1 MTDSDR
7 TTNVDRESSIIDAFV
22 HLSDTLVDDYDV
34 IEFLHFLTECCIDL
48 VPVDEAA
55 VMLAAPS
62 GNMQAVAS
70 SSERSRL
77 LELFELQNRDGPCLD
92 AYRSGTVVRSAELS
106 SERER
111 WPTFAGRAI
120 NDGFRAVHSIPLKL
134 RNEIIG
140 ALNLLRSDPG
150 LLGDSDAK
158 LVQALS
164 DIATIGVLQERH
176 VSRSATLASGL
187 QIALT
192 SRIRIEQ
199 AKGIVSERSNLSV
212 DEAFELLR
220 SFARRHSLRL
230 SDVATGVVDRSID
243 VMRETGASG

>member
-1 MTDSDR
+1 MTD
-7 TTNVDRESSIIDAFV
+7 REQSTDVGREASIIDAFV
-22 HLSDTLVDDYDV
+22 RLSDTLVDHYDI
-34 IEFLHFLTECCIDL
+34 IEFLHFLTECCIRL
-48 VPVDEAA
+48 APVDEAA

-92 AYRSGTVVRSAELS
+92 AYRAGEVVRSADLS
-106 SERER
+106 QERTR
-111 WPTFAGRAI
+111 WPTFAARAI
-120 NDGFRAVHSIPLKL
+120 DDGFLAVHSVPLKL

-140 ALNLLRSDPG
+140 ALNLLRSDRG

-158 LVQALS
+158 LVQSLS

-176 VSRSATLASGL
+176 VSRSTSMASGL

-199 AKGIVSERSNLSV
+199 AKGIVSERSDISV

-220 SFARRHSLRL
+220 SFARRNSLRL
-230 SDVATGVVDRSID
+230 SDVAAGVVDRSID
-243 VMRETGASG
+243 VRRETGASG

>member
-7 TTNVDRESSIIDAFV
+7 TTDVDRESSIIDAFV

-106 SERER
+106 SERDR

-120 NDGFRAVHSIPLKL
+120 DDGFRAVHSIPLRL
-134 RNEIIG
+134 RDEIIG
-140 ALNLLRSDPG
+140 ALNLMRVQPG
-150 LLGDSDAK
+150 HLSDSDAR

-164 DIATIGVLQERH
+164 DIATIGVLQERY
-176 VSRSATLASGL
+176 VSRSASVASGL

-199 AKGIVSERSNLSV
+199 AKGIISERSNISV
-212 DEAFELLR
+212 DDAFDLLR
-220 SFARRHSLRL
+220 SYARGRSQRL
-230 SDVATGVVDRSID
+230 SEVAARVVERSLDITAD
-243 VMRETGASG
+243 TPPAT